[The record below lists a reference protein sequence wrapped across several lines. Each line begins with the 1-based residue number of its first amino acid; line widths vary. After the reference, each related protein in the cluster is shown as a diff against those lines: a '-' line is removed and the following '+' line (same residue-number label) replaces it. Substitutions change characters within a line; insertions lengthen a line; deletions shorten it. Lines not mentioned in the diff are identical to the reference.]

1 MPLRSMLT
9 PAQQQA
15 AEERFAERVKRS
27 NATRAALGKAP
38 KDLRGPFDAPP
49 TQAQKDAIA
58 ATKFAENNA
67 DRVSRGL
74 DPRLSGDE
82 KVVAGNAKAVAKGMA
97 PKPYT
102 TKAGKE
108 AYNSQPRPT
117 GLMGAKRLAK
127 GGSVTSAPKRAKSGV
142 TRGDGC
148 AIRGKTKG
156 RFV

>member
-15 AEERFAERVKRS
+15 AEQRFADRNTGRVSRG
-27 NATRAALGKAP
+27 LDP
-38 KDLRGPFDAPP
+38 KTRGPFDAPP
-49 TQAQKDAIA
+49 TQVQKDAIA
-58 ATKFAENNA
+58 ATKFTEKNV

-74 DPRLSGDE
+74 DPRLSPDE
-82 KVVAGNAKAVAKGMA
+82 KVVAKNTSLVAKGMA

-117 GLMGAKRLAK
+117 GQMGGKRLAK
-127 GGSVTSAPKRAKSGV
+127 GGSVGSASKRA
-142 TRGDGC
+142 DGI
-148 AIRGKTKG
+148 AMKGKTKG
-156 RFV
+156 KIV